1 MKILA
6 FDTSGQS
13 FSAALM
19 EDDRIICEET
29 FTVKETHARHIMPV
43 LDRILLPAGGDVNVV
58 DRIAVTIGPGSFTG
72 IRIGLGVAKG
82 IAFAL
87 GVPVV
92 GVSTLDAL
100 VWPFRD
106 SACPVYALMDAR
118 RGEVYFSKYFFSNG
132 EIVQKTPER
141 VCSPEK
147 ALAYAAEEE
156 EALFCGSG
164 AAVYGMQIESLIK
177 RKISLLN
184 PESVINASDIARIAF
199 KSGFSSASEINP
211 VYLRRSEAEINYEIR
226 NSSV

>member
-19 EDDRIICEET
+19 EDDRLICQET

-43 LDRILLPAGGDVNVV
+43 LDRILVSAEGDVTVV
-58 DRIAVTIGPGSFTG
+58 DRVAVTIGPGSFTG

-106 SACPVYALMDAR
+106 SACPIYALMDAR
-118 RGEVYFSKYFFSNG
+118 RGEVYFSKYVFSNG
-132 EIVQKTPER
+132 EIAQKTPER

-147 ALAYAAEEE
+147 AVAYAEE

-164 AAVYGMQIESLIK
+164 AAVYGAQIESLIK

-184 PESVINASDIARIAF
+184 PGSVINASDIARIAL